1 LVAGQV
7 DLFKRSLK
15 RSDQREEIF
24 MEKNIKSFSAEIGG
38 REFKIETGRFAQQTN
53 AACTIEYGGTV
64 VLATACMS
72 KMPREG
78 IDFFPLL
85 VDYDEKLYA
94 AGKIKG
100 SRFIKREGKA
110 SDEAILSGRLTDRA
124 MRPLFDEELRNDV
137 QLVLTILSFDAEN
150 DADILGLNA
159 ASCALAISDIP
170 WNGPLAA
177 VRVGRIESS
186 TIPGQFEWVLNP
198 TYEARQKSDLDLVI
212 AGTKEEVVMLEGGAQ
227 EVSEATVQEAIEFG
241 MKHLRKIL
249 SVIEEAVKAVG
260 LPKIKLDKEESD
272 EEKAVLNKLEN
283 KVGGLVEEKI
293 EAIFGSRSKQEYHD
307 NIIELNTYVDGVLK
321 ADSEVSKEERT
332 QGVKMIEKFL
342 DLHARRLVLE
352 KSRRVDGRALD
363 EIRPL
368 SAEVGILP
376 RTHGSGLFQR
386 GETQV
391 LSVVTL
397 GSPSD
402 EQTLDT
408 MEESGKKRYMHHY
421 NFPSFSV
428 GETGPMRGPGRR
440 EIGHGALAEKALLP
454 VLPSKEEFPYTIRV
468 VSEVLSSNGSS
479 SQASACGSSL
489 ALMDA
494 GVPIKKPVAGIA
506 MGMMSDPTDK
516 EKYKILTD
524 IQGIEDHSG
533 DMDFKVA
540 GTKDGITAIQLDIK
554 LGGITTQVISEALV
568 GAKVARAQILTVM
581 QQAIAVPREDLSPF
595 APRIY
600 TLQINPD
607 KIRDVIGPGG
617 KVINEIIDSTGVAI
631 DIEDSGLV
639 FITSPNKEAA
649 EKAIE
654 WVKNLTREVK
664 PGELFTG
671 KVTRLMNFGVFVE
684 VLPKQEGLVHISEM
698 APFRVGR
705 VEDVVAVGDMIPVI
719 VKEIDEQGRMN
730 LTMLGTDFDT
740 SKIKRSEIPD
750 AHRGGNGGFSDRDR
764 GPRRPR
770 F

>member
-24 MEKNIKSFSAEIGG
+24 MEKNIRTFSAEIGG

-53 AACTIEYGGTV
+53 AACTVEYGGTV

-124 MRPLFDEELRNDV
+124 MRPLFSEELRNDV

-186 TIPGQFEWVLNP
+186 TNPGQFEWVLNP

-212 AGTKEEVVMLEGGAQ
+212 AGTKDEVVMLEGGAQ
-227 EVSEATVQEAIEFG
+227 EVAEVTIQEAIEFG

-249 SVIEEAVKAVG
+249 SIIEEAVKAVG
-260 LPKIKLDKEESD
+260 LPKVKLDKEESD

-283 KVGGLVEEKI
+283 KVGKLVEEKI

-307 NIIELNTYVDGVLK
+307 KMIELNTYASEVLK

-332 QGVKMIEKFL
+332 QGIKMVEKFL

-352 KSRRVDGRALD
+352 KGRRVDGRALD

-440 EIGHGALAEKALLP
+440 EIGHGSLAEKALLP
-454 VLPSKEEFPYTIRV
+454 VLPNKEEFPYTIRV

-506 MGMMSDPTDK
+506 MGMMSDPADK
-516 EKYKILTD
+516 SKYKILTD

-540 GTKDGITAIQLDIK
+540 GTEDGITAIQLDIK
-554 LGGITTQVISEALV
+554 LGGITTHVINEALT
-568 GAKVARAQILTVM
+568 GAKNARAKILAVM
-581 QQAIAVPREDLSPF
+581 SQTIATPREDLSPF

-617 KVINEIIDSTGVAI
+617 KMINEIIDSTGVAI

-664 PGELFTG
+664 PGELFNG
-671 KVTRLMNFGVFVE
+671 KVTRLMNFGAFVE

-730 LTMLGTDFDT
+730 LTMLGTNFDT
-740 SKIKRSEIPD
+740 SKIKRSESPD
-750 AHRGGNGGFSDRDR
+750 PHRGGNGGFGDRDR